1 MQILKNQIR
10 KKMPKI
16 TGRVYSKCNRRSS
29 APCDG
34 FDPKCRWI
42 STYNAGTSL
51 GLLALMI
58 GLLIFAFSCSPT
70 QFDIEPERIPGF
82 ITIDYGVQN
91 TPIIYL
97 APGFKSGERY
107 FTPVCLNDSSWN
119 KEVTNVVV
127 SFWQSPEAE
136 DHYPNCK

>member
-1 MQILKNQIR
+1 
-10 KKMPKI
+10 MPKI
-16 TGRVYSKCNRRSS
+16 TGRVCTECNRKSS

-34 FDPKCRWI
+34 FNKSCQWKG
-42 STYNAGTSL
+42 TYNAGTSL
-51 GLLALMI
+51 GVLTLL
-58 GLLIFAFSCSPT
+58 LLFLVYACNSCT
-70 QFDIEPERIPGF
+70 KTEFDIEPEKIPGF

-127 SFWQSPEAE
+127 NFWQSPEAE
-136 DHYPNCK
+136 EQYPKCE